1 MAEQNGLKFFKYYL
15 HKLKLFFTSK
25 DILSFLLFLSISA
38 GFWYVHALG
47 KERERNII
55 VPIRYTGMPLNLGII
70 NNPPA
75 EISIDVKDQGIRLFD
90 YTDKNMAPLI
100 IDLSRVFYQKGDI
113 LITSDQLKSKI
124 AKYLK
129 PTTTVLDINPDS
141 LHIQYEKLT
150 EKVVPIQFNAK
161 IDLAHQYM
169 YSDNIKIQPNKITVY
184 GPKHVLDTL
193 KYIKTERPVLKNL
206 NDTLV
211 LNCNLN
217 PIKLIRY
224 SSNKAKVTIYVEQ
237 FTERK
242 VQIPVT
248 AINCPPNLSVRT
260 FPAFVN
266 TTYTVG
272 LSQFKTL
279 NPNDIQVF
287 IDYNELKTD
296 KMSKHLLKIKNYSKH
311 ISNIRISPLEVEYI
325 LEHN

>member
-1 MAEQNGLKFFKYYL
+1 MAEQSGLKFFRYYL

-55 VPIRYTGMPLNLGII
+55 IPIRYTGMPLYLGVI
-70 NNPPA
+70 NNPPN

-90 YTDKNMAPLI
+90 YSDNHMVPLT
-100 IDLSRVFYQKGDI
+100 IDLSRVFYQKGEI
-113 LITSDQLKSKI
+113 LINSDQLKAKVI
-124 AKYLK
+124 KYLK
-129 PTTTVLDINPDS
+129 PTTTVLDIMPDS
-141 LHIQYEKLT
+141 IHIKYEKLT
-150 EKVVPIQFNAK
+150 EKVLPIQFNAK

-169 YSDNIKIQPNKITVY
+169 FSDNIKIRPNKITVY
-184 GPKHVLDTL
+184 GPKHILDTL
-193 KYIKTERPVLKNL
+193 KYIKTECPVLKNL
-206 NDTLV
+206 NDTIV
-211 LNCNLN
+211 VTCALN
-217 PIKLIRY
+217 PIQLLRY

-248 AINCPPNLSVRT
+248 AINCPQNLSIRT

-279 NPNDIQVF
+279 NPSDIKVY